1 MAIITYRTANV
12 QKHKNKKKTLNLRGV
27 FVKSVVE
34 TTCPFC
40 GAKRNTTVYPVV
52 NTQENPGVAKKVQNG
67 GLFKRSCHECGEEYL
82 MPYPMMYHDV
92 EHNKILCFASDL
104 QDKITFEEDIQLR
117 NSVAGGRFKIDTRIV
132 DSNNKMVE
140 KSRIFAAGYDDRVV
154 EIIKVW
160 ALENL
165 REQGHQYYVSE
176 ILCWVSENG
185 ELSIDFLGEKECS
198 LITSKEGYHAAAEVL
213 MPIIGDRCDETNVN
227 FDWAM
232 NIVAENDL

>member
-1 MAIITYRTANV
+1 M
-12 QKHKNKKKTLNLRGV
+12 RGV

-34 TTCPFC
+34 TTCPHC
-40 GAKRNTTVYPVV
+40 GAKKNTTVYPVV
-52 NTQENPGVAKKVQNG
+52 NTQENPGVAKKVQRG
-67 GLFKRSCHECGEEYL
+67 DLFKRQCPQCGEVYL

-104 QDKITFEEDIQLR
+104 QDKITFQEDVQVR
-117 NSVAGGRFKIDTRIV
+117 NGVAGGRLHIDTRIV

-140 KSRIFAAGYDDRVV
+140 KARIFAAGYDDRVV

-176 ILCWVSENG
+176 ILCWVADNG

-198 LITSKEGYHAAAEVL
+198 LITSKEGYFAAAEVL
-213 MPIIGDRCDETNVN
+213 RPIIGDKCYETEVN